1 MIRNFWLAV
10 LASKGVIQPEISS
23 DKRLGKDDD

>member
-1 MIRNFWLAV
+1 MIRSSWLTV
-10 LASKGVIQPEISS
+10 FASKEMKQCEISS